1 MKLLGI
7 LEAALQPL
15 DLILGELELG
25 LVGRIQLS
33 VQLVQPLDLILGELE
48 LGLVGRIQLS
58 VQLVGFL
65 LELQGLLLDLVEI
78 PKESDPSALLRK

>member
-33 VQLVQPLDLILGELE
+33 VQLE
-48 LGLVGRIQLS
+48 
-58 VQLVGFL
+58 GFL